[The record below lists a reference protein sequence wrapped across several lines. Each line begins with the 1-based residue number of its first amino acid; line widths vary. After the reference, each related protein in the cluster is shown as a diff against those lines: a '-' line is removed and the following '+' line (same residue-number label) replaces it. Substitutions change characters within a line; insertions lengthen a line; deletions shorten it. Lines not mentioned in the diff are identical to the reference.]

1 MITVGLDDTDVL
13 DTPGTNKLARHLV
26 EMLRDSF
33 TCRMIVRHQLL
44 EDPRV
49 PCTRKNG
56 CASIQLEPRSA
67 AALDA
72 VQLADRVRPILLGW
86 CPIGSDPGLCIATDV
101 AAAAVIEW
109 GKRCQRELV
118 TQLEARDLAVAKRI
132 HLEGLGGT
140 QDGVIGALAAVGL
153 AATANDG
160 RVVYLGGRDEDLLD
174 VTGCISIDDIRARG
188 IDEIREAQSNQPVT
202 TGVVSLKKRLR
213 PNYRTGQI
221 VLYVARVGH
230 DAYDEVR
237 VT

>member
-1 MITVGLDDTDVL
+1 
-13 DTPGTNKLARHLV
+13 
-26 EMLRDSF
+26 
-33 TCRMIVRHQLL
+33 
-44 EDPRV
+44 
-49 PCTRKNG
+49 
-56 CASIQLEPRSA
+56 
-67 AALDA
+67 LDA

-86 CPIGSDPGLCIATDV
+86 SPIGSDPGLCIATDV
-101 AAAAVIEW
+101 AAAAVIDW

-132 HLEGLGGT
+132 HLEGIGGT

-174 VTGCISIDDIRARG
+174 VTGCISVDDIRARG

-202 TGVVSLKKRLR
+202 TGFVSLKKRLR